1 MPHERIGKHL
11 ELERGARG
19 SYVQALVTRD
29 TVPQAVQASGDSI
42 GLNEVTGSLWRR
54 KMTIAAAAILG
65 VCIGQAVN
73 LLTTPIY
80 RARASLQIEGF
91 NGDQFLREVS
101 PVSLSLPNATPEN
114 YLQNEVKLL
123 QSETLARRVADKL
136 ETTTEDKPRGV
147 GPVSALKERFKNKLS
162 FLRHP
167 QLTAAEQRIRA
178 VQKALDV
185 RTSLQSQ
192 VVEVL
197 YDAPDPNLA
206 ASGANLV
213 TAEFVNLNREARWQL
228 AQDTTD
234 WLNKQAADLKA
245 TLEGSNQRLQ
255 NFARSAGLVFAGKQ
269 STLDEDRMRQIQSAL
284 AKAEEDRAAKQAR
297 YETALTNPDSL
308 TSDALSSGPLKQYQ
322 ESLQNLRRE
331 LAQLQTMYT
340 SSNYKVER
348 VQAQLAETEKSIAN
362 ERKAAVGRLRTEYLA
377 AAGLERLLSEE
388 HALQLNTVEQQMEKE
403 RRYDAR
409 KSEIDATQ
417 RLYESMLQKVKE
429 AGAASALRTTNVR
442 VIDSASPPTIPYS
455 PNPPLNMAIGLAF
468 GALGGIGFVLVRE
481 GSQKVR
487 RPGESVLLDVPELG
501 VIPAA
506 QGARALDFAGR
517 RLRGSRGRIQEL
529 GLTACD
535 QDTSVLAESFR
546 AALTSILFGSGLHNY
561 PGAKQ
566 PAGQVLVVTSID
578 VKEGKTTVLSNL
590 GVAAA
595 ERKQRVLVID
605 ADLRRP
611 RLHEM
616 VDLPNN
622 WGLVDVLQCSDLAEL
637 AENSS
642 LEALVRPTRI
652 PGLCALPSGRVDG
665 ASHGLLYSS
674 DLGSL
679 LQRFRREFDL
689 VLIDTPPMML
699 YSDVRLLGRM
709 SDGVVMV
716 IRANTKRR
724 DELKEAYL
732 RFMHDR
738 IPVLGTILNDWKMDP
753 SQTRAYGRYQK
764 HYSARLA

>member
-1 MPHERIGKHL
+1 L
-11 ELERGARG
+11 ELESGVRG
-19 SYVQALVTRD
+19 SYAPALVTRD
-29 TVPQAVQASGDSI
+29 PVRQVVQTSGDSI
-42 GLNEVTGSLWRR
+42 GLNELTGSLWRR

-65 VCIGQAVN
+65 VCIGQAVS
-73 LLTTPIY
+73 LFTTPIY

-136 ETTTEDKPRGV
+136 GTTAEDKPRGPGV
-147 GPVSALKERFKNKLS
+147 LGAFKDKLS
-162 FLRHP
+162 FLRRP
-167 QLTAAEQRIRA
+167 QLAPAERRLRA

-185 RTSLQSQ
+185 RTSMQSQ

-206 ASGANLV
+206 ARGANLV

-245 TLEGSNQRLQ
+245 SLEGSNQRLQ
-255 NFARSAGLVFAGKQ
+255 SFARSAGLVFAGKQ
-269 STLDEDRMRQIQSAL
+269 STLAEDRMRQIQSAL
-284 AKAEEDRAAKQAR
+284 AKAEEDRATKQAR
-297 YETALTNPDSL
+297 YETALANPDNL
-308 TSDALSSGPLKQYQ
+308 ASDALSSGPLKQYQ
-322 ESLQNLRRE
+322 ESLQVLRRE
-331 LAQLQTMYT
+331 LAELQTLYT
-340 SSNYKVER
+340 PSNYKVER
-348 VQAQLAETEKSIAN
+348 LQAKVAETDKAIAN
-362 ERKAAVGRLRTEYLA
+362 ERKEALERLHTEYLA
-377 AAGLERLLSEE
+377 SAGLERLLSEAR
-388 HALQLNTVEQQMEKE
+388 ALQLQTVEQQMEQE

-409 KSEIDATQ
+409 KGEIDATQ
-417 RLYESMLQKVKE
+417 RLYESMLQKAKE
-429 AGAASALRTTNVR
+429 AGAASVLRTTNVR
-442 VIDSASPPTIPYS
+442 VIDPASAPSVPYS

-468 GALGGIGFVLVRE
+468 GALGGIGLVLVQE

-487 RPGESVLLDVPELG
+487 RPGESILLDVPELG

-506 QGARALDFAGR
+506 EGGRALDFVGR
-517 RLRGSRGRIQEL
+517 RLPGSRGRVQEL
-529 GLTACD
+529 GLTAGD

-546 AALTSILFGSGLHNY
+546 AALTSILFGSGLHDY
-561 PGAKQ
+561 PGVKQ
-566 PAGQVLVVTSID
+566 PAGRVLVVTSID
-578 VKEGKTTVLSNL
+578 VMEGKTTVLSNL

-622 WGLVDVLQCSDLAEL
+622 WGLVDVLQCGGLAEL
-637 AENSS
+637 ADNSP

-652 PGLCALPSGRVDG
+652 PGLCALPSGRVDR

-674 DLGSL
+674 DLSSL
-679 LQRFRREFDL
+679 LQRFRKEFDL

-699 YSDVRLLGRM
+699 YADVRLLGRM

-716 IRANTKRR
+716 VRANTKRR
-724 DELKEAYL
+724 DELREAYL
-732 RFMHDR
+732 RFMDDR

-764 HYSARLA
+764 HYRARLA